1 MAVNFDV
8 MDLGRARLLDPEQMG
23 YMDSLEIIKDESVKV
38 QKSFVKIGW
47 YLKHIRDHEMYLE
60 DGYANI
66 YDCAAGT
73 LGYSQSTT
81 SRFIKIC
88 EKFSKNGNSPELDE
102 KYAGFDKSQMIEM
115 LPLEQEQLEQ
125 VTPEMTVAQIR
136 EVKSKKKEIDEPDE
150 LPGQMDIEKDFP
162 EYLPESDQEPVQGLG
177 SGKYATSHKND
188 EVSVPEDMPEEPV
201 IDGKYIEVPE
211 ELSADGSL
219 DKEDSM
225 TSQASDPTAETKR
238 DKLQIVE
245 RNEAIQQPELP
256 ALKNDNQRKE
266 WLRNYN
272 EWGMWY
278 RDENIDVNYYKFDF
292 ADGSRL
298 VVAEYLQRRS
308 YWSNTWHDE
317 CFYHLLEKNKKG
329 YEGIYDETYRH
340 KEECETY
347 LVEFL
352 KNLQKK

>member
-177 SGKYATSHKND
+177 SGKYATSHIFLIPNPVLVLD
-188 EVSVPEDMPEEPV
+188 RSLVNIPESLFQYPSDQEVHPV
-201 IDGKYIEVPE
+201 RQFPFSCF
-211 ELSADGSL
+211 L
-219 DKEDSM
+219 
-225 TSQASDPTAETKR
+225 
-238 DKLQIVE
+238 
-245 RNEAIQQPELP
+245 LP
-256 ALKNDNQRKE
+256 
-266 WLRNYN
+266 
-272 EWGMWY
+272 
-278 RDENIDVNYYKFDF
+278 
-292 ADGSRL
+292 
-298 VVAEYLQRRS
+298 
-308 YWSNTWHDE
+308 
-317 CFYHLLEKNKKG
+317 
-329 YEGIYDETYRH
+329 
-340 KEECETY
+340 
-347 LVEFL
+347 
-352 KNLQKK
+352 